1 MERHML
7 CLILL
12 LFTTYYFLLQK
23 KNMNVG
29 EGWVGCAGW
38 AIAHP
43 CFSTLADQL
52 VKSILISGGK
62 FCPPHYYLPTQL

>member
-12 LFTTYYFLLQK
+12 LFTTYYFLFQK

-29 EGWVGCAGW
+29 DEWVGW
-38 AIAHP
+38 AMPTKVLPDKI
-43 CFSTLADQL
+43 
-52 VKSILISGGK
+52 VNSILTRGGR
-62 FCPPHYYLPTQL
+62 FCPPYYYLPTQL